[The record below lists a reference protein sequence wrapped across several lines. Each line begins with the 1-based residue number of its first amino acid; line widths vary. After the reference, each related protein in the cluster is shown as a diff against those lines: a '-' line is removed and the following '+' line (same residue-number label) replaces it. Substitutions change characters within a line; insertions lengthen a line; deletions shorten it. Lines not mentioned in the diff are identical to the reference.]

1 MSVKIALVGFELRT
15 HVILII
21 ILTLWE
27 IYDIYVS
34 MYIER
39 VPNRS
44 SPPAVLL
51 REAWREGKRIR
62 KRTIANLTQW
72 PQEKVEALGR
82 VLRNEP
88 LVSARDAFVV
98 ERSIPHGHVEGILG
112 TIKKFGIDELIG
124 STRSRERD
132 LVVAMIAERVIH
144 PCSKLAT
151 TRLWHTTTLAE
162 ELGVAEA
169 DEDDLYEAMDWLLAR
184 QDRIEKKL
192 AMRHLSE
199 GSLVLYDVTS
209 SYYEGRRCP
218 LARYGHDRDGKSGRP
233 IIVYGLMTD
242 GEGRPV
248 AVEAYPGNTG
258 DPSTVVDQAEKLR
271 KRFGMSR
278 LVLVGDRGMLTQT
291 QIEKLRVCPGLGWI
305 SALRADGIR
314 KLVKGGFLQ
323 MSLFDRKDLAEI
335 HCPEYPSE
343 RLVAC
348 FNPLL
353 AEERRR
359 KRQDLLDATEKELKR
374 IAREV
379 ARRTQTP
386 LKKEEIGKKVGKVIN
401 RYKMG
406 KHFTTT
412 IGEGTFFY
420 ERNGDK
426 IHQEE
431 ALDGIYV
438 IRTSEPPER
447 LSAEDTVRS
456 YKNLTQVERAFRS
469 LKGIDLLI
477 RPIWHHTEDHVRA
490 HLFLCMLAY
499 YVEWHMRK
507 ALAPLLFD
515 DEELD
520 ENRKRRDPVKPAKPS
535 VSAQKKKT
543 QRLTAEGLVI
553 QSFDTLLEELGTRC
567 RNRCRIKSDPEGS
580 IFYQTTEM
588 NPLQERAFQFLGLL
602 PCN

>member
-1 MSVKIALVGFELRT
+1 
-15 HVILII
+15 
-21 ILTLWE
+21 
-27 IYDIYVS
+27 

-39 VPNRS
+39 VPNRN

-62 KRTIANLTQW
+62 KRTVANLTQW
-72 PQEKVEALGR
+72 PSEKVEALGR
-82 VLRNEP
+82 LLRNEP
-88 LVSARDAFVV
+88 LVSAREAFVI
-98 ERSIPHGHVEGILG
+98 ERTIPHGHVEAILG
-112 TIKKFGIDELIG
+112 TIKKLGVHELIAATG
-124 STRSRERD
+124 SRERD
-132 LVVAMIAERVIH
+132 LVVAMIAERLIH

-151 TRLWHTTTLAE
+151 TRVWHTTTLAE
-162 ELGVAEA
+162 ELGVADA

-192 AMRHLSE
+192 AARHLSE

-209 SYYEGRRCP
+209 SYYEGHSCP

-242 GEGRPV
+242 GEGRPI
-248 AVEAYPGNTG
+248 AVKAYPGDTG
-258 DPSTVVDQAEKLR
+258 DPSTVADQAEKLR

-291 QIEKLRVCPGLGWI
+291 QIDKLRVYPGLGWI

-314 KLVKGGFLQ
+314 KLAKGGFLQ

-335 HCPEYPSE
+335 HCPEYCSE

-348 FNPLL
+348 FNPIL

-359 KRQDLLDATEKELKR
+359 KRQELLEATEKELKR

-386 LKKEEIGKKVGKVIN
+386 LKKDEIGKKVGKVIN
-401 RYKMG
+401 RYKVG
-406 KHFTTT
+406 KHFTMT
-412 IGEGTFFY
+412 IGEGTFSY
-420 ERNGDK
+420 ERNEDK
-426 IHQEE
+426 VRQEA

-438 IRTSEPPER
+438 IRTSEPTER
-447 LSAEDTVRS
+447 LSSEDTVRS

-469 LKGIDLLI
+469 LKGIDLLV
-477 RPIWHHTEDHVRA
+477 RPIWHHTEDHVRV

-507 ALAPLLFD
+507 VLAPLLFD

-553 QSFDTLLEELGTRC
+553 QSFDTLLEELGNRC
-567 RNRCRIKSDPEGS
+567 RNHCRIKSDPGGS
-580 IFYQTTEM
+580 IFYQMTEM
-588 NPLQERAFQFLGLL
+588 SPLQERAFQLLGLL